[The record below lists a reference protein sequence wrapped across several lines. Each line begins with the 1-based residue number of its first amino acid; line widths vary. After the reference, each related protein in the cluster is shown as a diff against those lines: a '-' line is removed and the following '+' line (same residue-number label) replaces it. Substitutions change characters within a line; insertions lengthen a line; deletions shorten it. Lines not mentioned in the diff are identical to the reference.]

1 MNRNFFDLTQAAESI
16 QQQNFSQADA
26 LLNCI
31 ADRTADQLTASDRLT
46 LRFVDALKTR
56 LAGESD
62 GAGNLYDGT
71 ATVSEH
77 DMISAFRVLV
87 EATPLIR
94 FGYQCA
100 NQALISQLKNER
112 RVHLIDIGITPGTQW
127 LSFFE
132 QLAAA
137 TPTPPSIHLTGIDVP
152 FSEADPLKRLR
163 DVGTRL
169 TDCAERFGIEF
180 RYQPIASYV
189 EQLDFQQIELRSDET
204 LAISATLA
212 MHHTPSA
219 DAVRDETQSRDA
231 VLRRLRSLNPRILTL
246 IEPDS
251 EHNALPFVA
260 RVGEAFHHYLAVFEA
275 LDAVLPTDSRERSV
289 LENAF
294 FGREVMNVVAA
305 EGPNRFERHERSNSW
320 RRRLTQ
326 SGFRLLPYSSQ
337 AIHQDAQSLRLGS
350 AFSLDDSAGMVRLRF
365 RDTSLL
371 AASAWC
377 AS

>member
-1 MNRNFFDLTQAAESI
+1 MHRNLFDLTQVAESI
-16 QQQNFSQADA
+16 QQQQFSQADA
-26 LLNCI
+26 MLNCI

-46 LRFVDALKTR
+46 LRFVDALKAK
-56 LAGESD
+56 LAGSANE
-62 GAGNLYDGT
+62 AGNLYDG
-71 ATVSEH
+71 AEVISEH

-100 NQALISQLKNER
+100 NRALIGQLQNER

-137 TPTPPSIHLTGIDVP
+137 TSAPPSIRLTGIDVP

-163 DVGTRL
+163 EVGLRL
-169 TDCAERFGIEF
+169 TDCAERFGIDFTYE
-180 RYQPIASYV
+180 PVASYV
-189 EQLDFQQIELRSDET
+189 EQLDFGQIDLRSDET
-204 LAISATLA
+204 LAINATLA

-219 DAVRDETQSRDA
+219 DAVRDEFQSRDS
-231 VLRRLRSLNPRILTL
+231 VLRRLRSLNPRVLTL

-260 RVGEAFHHYLAVFEA
+260 RVGEAYHHYLAVFEA
-275 LDAVLPTDSRERSV
+275 LDELLPTACRERSI

-294 FGREVMNVVAA
+294 FGREVLNVVAA
-305 EGPNRFERHERSNSW
+305 EGPNRFERHERANSW

-326 SGFRLLPYSSQ
+326 SGFRLLPCSPQSIQ
-337 AIHQDAQSLRLGS
+337 QDAQTLRLRS
-350 AFSLDDSAGMVRLRF
+350 AFSLDDASGMVRLRF